1 MSLSLGEKI
10 FYVIIILAIILSNPP
25 ILNIVNEYCKTHPLT
40 LSFPTFWLYLEIV
53 WTIVIVSFAIAALKI
68 EKWRK
73 IEERVEKIFLK
84 KEVK

>member
-10 FYVIIILAIILSNPP
+10 FYAITILAIILSNPP

-40 LSFPTFWLYLEIV
+40 LGFPTFWLYLEIV

-73 IEERVEKIFLK
+73 IEERVEEIFLK